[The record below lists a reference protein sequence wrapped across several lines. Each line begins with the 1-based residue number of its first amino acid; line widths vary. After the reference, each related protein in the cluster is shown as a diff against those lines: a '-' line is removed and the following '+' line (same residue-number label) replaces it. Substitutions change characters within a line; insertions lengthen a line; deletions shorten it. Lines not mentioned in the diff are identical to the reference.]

1 MVMGGAMDDAMPA
14 MESFS
19 LSQLST
25 SGPIARSSRMAKGIP
40 GAEVSAGARIESN
53 FEGGEDAPEGDAGPD
68 LTQVS
73 IRKNLQETAFFYP
86 NLIADGD
93 GRIKIEFEV
102 PEALTT
108 WKFLGLSHDAQLR
121 TALLTDEMTT
131 SKDLMVQP
139 NPPRFLREGDQLYF
153 SVKVTNQSDKA
164 QTGVV
169 QLQLNNAFDESSV
182 DEAFGNSDSK
192 KTFEVPAQQSRSYHW
207 KLNVPDYVGAI
218 TYKVVGASDTVSDG
232 EEGMLPVLSKRILV
246 TESLPLPIRGNQSRT
261 FTFEELEKMDRSDS
275 LKNQSLTVQMTS
287 NPSWYAVM
295 ALPYLMEYPHQ
306 CSEQTFNRLF
316 ANALGQ
322 KIVNSNPRI
331 KTIFDQW
338 RGTDALKSPLE
349 KNDELRNV
357 TIAESPW
364 LLDGKNESQARRNV
378 GLLFEANRINRE
390 IKKATDR
397 LAQMQLSNGS
407 WPWFSGGPPNEYL
420 TRYIT
425 TGFGR
430 LRKLGVEVDVQS
442 AIRALNYLDGDITR
456 RYQRLKNNDLL
467 DGNNLNYSIAMYL
480 YGRTFFLKDQAV
492 ADQNR
497 VAFDYFVGQAKT
509 YWPKLGSRQSHAHIA
524 IAMKRLNDEATAQ
537 AVMKSLTERSLRDDE
552 LGQYWTQSDSFWF
565 WYQAPIE
572 TQALLIEAYDEV
584 LGDADSVEE
593 CKIWLLKQ
601 KQTQA
606 WKTTKSTAD
615 AVYALLLRGADNLA
629 SSKLVSVK
637 IGGEKIQP
645 DDVEAGTG
653 FFQEKF
659 AGGDI
664 NSNQKTIEVA
674 KSDDGIAWGSV
685 HWRYLEDVSKI
696 EPYEGTPLTLKKS
709 LFIKKNTDDGP
720 EISPVTG
727 PVEIGDE
734 LVTRVEIRV
743 DRDMEFVHLKDY
755 RGSGTEPVNVLSRYR
770 NQDGLWYYE
779 STKDTASHFF
789 IDYLR
794 KGTYVFESS
803 VRVQHA
809 GKYQTGIAELQCMY
823 APEFNSHSGS
833 VEIEVKPAER

>member
-1 MVMGGAMDDAMPA
+1 
-14 MESFS
+14 
-19 LSQLST
+19 
-25 SGPIARSSRMAKGIP
+25 
-40 GAEVSAGARIESN
+40 
-53 FEGGEDAPEGDAGPD
+53 
-68 LTQVS
+68 
-73 IRKNLQETAFFYP
+73 
-86 NLIADGD
+86 
-93 GRIKIEFEV
+93 
-102 PEALTT
+102 
-108 WKFLGLSHDAQLR
+108 
-121 TALLTDEMTT
+121 
-131 SKDLMVQP
+131 
-139 NPPRFLREGDQLYF
+139 LY
-153 SVKVTNQSDKA
+153 
-164 QTGVV
+164 
-169 QLQLNNAFDESSV
+169 
-182 DEAFGNSDSK
+182 
-192 KTFEVPAQQSRSYHW
+192 
-207 KLNVPDYVGAI
+207 
-218 TYKVVGASDTVSDG
+218 
-232 EEGMLPVLSKRILV
+232 
-246 TESLPLPIRGNQSRT
+246 
-261 FTFEELEKMDRSDS
+261 
-275 LKNQSLTVQMTS
+275 
-287 NPSWYAVM
+287 
-295 ALPYLMEYPHQ
+295 
-306 CSEQTFNRLF
+306 

-338 RGTDALKSPLE
+338 KGTDALKSPLE

-364 LLDGKNESQARRNV
+364 LIDGKDESQARRNV
-378 GLLFEANRINRE
+378 GLLFDTNRLNRA
-390 IKKATDR
+390 IKKSVDR

-407 WPWFSGGPPNEYL
+407 WPWFSGGRPNEYL
-420 TRYIT
+420 TLYIT

-442 AIRALNYLDGDITR
+442 AIRALNYLDSDMRR
-456 RYQRLKNNDLL
+456 RYEFLVNKDRL
-467 DGNNLNYSIAMYL
+467 DGNNLDSTIAMYL
-480 YGRTFFLKDQAV
+480 YGRSFFLQDQAI

-497 VAFDYFVGQAKT
+497 AAYDYYVNQAKT
-509 YWPKLGSRQSHAHIA
+509 YWPKLSSRQSQAHVA
-524 IAMKRLNDEATAQ
+524 IALKRINDNATAG
-537 AVMKSLTERSLRDDE
+537 AVMKSLTERSQRDDE
-552 LGQYWTQSDSFWF
+552 LGQFWDQAQNFWF

-584 LGDADSVEE
+584 LNDADSVQE

-615 AVYALLLRGADNLA
+615 AVYALLLRGTDDLA
-629 SSKLVSVK
+629 STKLVSVK

-645 DDVEAGTG
+645 EKVEAGTG
-653 FFQEKF
+653 FFEQRF
-659 AGGDI
+659 TGGEI

-696 EPYEGTPLTLKKS
+696 EPYEGTPLRLKKA

-755 RGSGTEPVNVLSRYR
+755 RGSGTEPINVLSTYR
-770 NQDGLWYYE
+770 SQDGLWYYE
-779 STKDTASHFF
+779 STKDTATHFF

-809 GKYQTGIAELQCMY
+809 GKYETGIAELQCMY

-833 VEIEVKPAER
+833 VEIEVKPAE